1 MKSKGFALV
10 LVGSLIFGFSTPAF
24 AADPSPTPSDS
35 PTMSRADK
43 ITIIQSRYISVL
55 NSELAR
61 FMAVK
66 KVMMTDPTQM
76 PSFNKIL
83 ADFLGAKATI
93 EADVASSTSD
103 LDGTLAFGE
112 EETVEFNN
120 TLMLL
125 EKQISKKKTISCVK
139 GKVVTKVT
147 AFAPKCPTGY
157 KKK

>member
-139 GKVVTKVT
+139 GKVVKKVT